1 MPMAADTIE
10 NIILQSLTNSGFV
23 ANEEDAAKVLH
34 DLNFAGYV
42 VLVASDTRPQ
52 AAPGDAQ

>member
-1 MPMAADTIE
+1 MAADTIE